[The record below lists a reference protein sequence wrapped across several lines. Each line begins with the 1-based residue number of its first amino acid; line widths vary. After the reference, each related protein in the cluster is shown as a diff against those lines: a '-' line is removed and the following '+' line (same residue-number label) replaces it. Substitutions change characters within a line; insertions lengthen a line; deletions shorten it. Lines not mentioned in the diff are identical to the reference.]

1 MTKKNKNAKDGNSI
15 TGKQRKVRVHEI
27 LLLKLDKRITKC
39 TRYWWELISMK
50 KLKVQEIKQREKLKI
65 QEILMKQSNNKKN

>member
-39 TRYWWELISMK
+39 TRYWWD
-50 KLKVQEIKQREKLKI
+50 
-65 QEILMKQSNNKKN
+65 N

>member
-39 TRYWWELISMK
+39 TRYWWDNK
-50 KLKVQEIKQREKLKI
+50 HEKTK
-65 QEILMKQSNNKKN
+65 SARN